1 VDRVES
7 LVIPDSWCLRW
18 GIWVSG
24 RSDQSFCANTGI
36 FFLAT
41 LSPIFPAPNRMVRP
55 PFVPLLGSR
64 YLGGMVWRCTRPKGG
79 GGDGSSLFC
88 RCVCMAH
95 AMYSQCAWA
104 RGRVWGLCC
113 QGDTTILTP
122 QISETLQ
129 PCPQR
134 NGPARCPASKP
145 PRKAIS
151 AFWRP
156 RPDLL
161 LQYPIAGGPHR
172 PERHGEVG
180 GVLIPLWAVRAVF
193 ALNLLSLP
201 SILLLSLPSIC
212 FGADKGKSTGRSAG
226 WFRFFTPRSS
236 RATHTEPAE

>member
-1 VDRVES
+1 
-7 LVIPDSWCLRW
+7 
-18 GIWVSG
+18 
-24 RSDQSFCANTGI
+24 
-36 FFLAT
+36 
-41 LSPIFPAPNRMVRP
+41 M
-55 PFVPLLGSR
+55 
-64 YLGGMVWRCTRPKGG
+64 GG
-79 GGDGSSLFC
+79 GYGSSLAVDVYAYHMQC
-88 RCVCMAH
+88 IV
-95 AMYSQCAWA
+95 QCAWA

-134 NGPARCPASKP
+134 NGPSRCPASKP

-180 GVLIPLWAVRAVF
+180 GVLVPLWAVRGVF

-201 SILLLSLPSIC
+201 SILLSLPSIC
-212 FGADKGKSTGRSAG
+212 FGADKGKSTGRSAD

-236 RATHTEPAE
+236 RATPTEPAE

>member
-1 VDRVES
+1 VPTQASFFSRPS
-7 LVIPDSWCLRW
+7 LPFSYHFPGAEQDGTTPVRAL
-18 GIWVSG
+18 
-24 RSDQSFCANTGI
+24 TGFQI
-36 FFLAT
+36 F
-41 LSPIFPAPNRMVRP
+41 
-55 PFVPLLGSR
+55 
-64 YLGGMVWRCTRPKGG
+64 GGYGMAVYPPKGG

-95 AMYSQCAWA
+95 AMHSQCAWA

-134 NGPARCPASKP
+134 NGPSRCPASKP